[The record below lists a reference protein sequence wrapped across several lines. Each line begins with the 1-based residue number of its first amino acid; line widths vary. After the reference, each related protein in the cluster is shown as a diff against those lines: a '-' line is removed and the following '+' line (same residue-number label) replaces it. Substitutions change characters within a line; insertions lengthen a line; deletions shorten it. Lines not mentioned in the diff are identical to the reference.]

1 MILLFDRARWSQD
14 NDGFWLSIKVTSP
27 FDARRFATE
36 MKDKQ
41 YSAELKEYH
50 NKRSPDANS
59 YFWLLAGKLS
69 AKLRIPADEIY
80 RHYIREIGDN
90 YEVVPIREE
99 AKEQWTKAWQAHGI
113 GWVCEVL
120 DASKIPGYV
129 NMRCFY
135 GSSVYDSAQMARLID
150 LVVQDCKD
158 QDIET
163 LTPAKLERMKSRW
176 DA

>member
-1 MILLFDRARWSQD
+1 MTLLFDKAKWLQD
-14 NDGFWLSIKVTSP
+14 DSGFWLSIRVQSP
-27 FDARRFATE
+27 FEARKFTSE

-41 YSAELKEYH
+41 YSAELKEHH
-50 NKRSPDANS
+50 NKRSLGANS
-59 YFWLLAGKLS
+59 YFWLLTGKLS

-99 AKEQWTKAWQAHGI
+99 AKEQWAKAWQAHGI

-120 DASKIPGYV
+120 DGSKIPGYV
-129 NMRCFY
+129 KMRCFY
-135 GSSVYDSAQMARLID
+135 GSSTYDTAQMSRLID

-158 QDIET
+158 QGIET
-163 LTPAKLERMKSRW
+163 LTPAELERMKSGW